1 MDAYAGQ
8 RPAVLSLTRTLTEAT
23 ATAISHRGLQQLL
36 ASRDLQ
42 AWFQPVLDLKS
53 GGVVGFEGLIRGPAD
68 NPLHSPGRLFSEA
81 ERLGLSV
88 EAEEAA
94 RLIVIQQFAELALP
108 GRLYLNVS
116 PSSLT
121 HPDLRNGKTAHM
133 LASVGL
139 APQQVVIELTE
150 NKPLFEVDNI
160 MDALRHFRD
169 AGFALAIDDLGAGF
183 SSLRLW
189 SELLPEYVKVDMHFV
204 QGVHRDPVKFNF
216 LRSVQDLAERC
227 GTMLIAEGIELEE
240 ELTTVRKLGIAYGQG
255 YLIARPS
262 ATPALGAPERVK
274 ALLGVTRLQVAQDD
288 SPLRR
293 QRVTAEK
300 LLLRAVPVDST
311 VDNDTVFE
319 LFERHP
325 QQHAIPVISRGVPT
339 ALINRNRFIDSFARP
354 YRREL
359 FGRKSCLQLADR
371 APLVVDKNMTIH
383 ALSRTLIDS
392 ESRHLSEGF
401 IITDS
406 GRYIGLGTG
415 QDLVREI
422 TQMQIEAA
430 RYANPLTLL
439 PGNVPVDEHTERL
452 LKANMRFVACHCD
465 LDSFKPFNDAYGY
478 SRGDEMIQLTARLLA
493 AACDPEC
500 DFIGHVGGDDFILLM
515 QGAEWEARL
524 AAALREFD
532 LSAAALFDPADRNAG
547 GFQGMDRSGKQMC
560 FPLTTLSVG
569 AVVIEPGTLRS
580 HKEVSA
586 RAAEAKKQAKRLAG
600 SVLFMERRGAPA
612 PG

>member
-1 MDAYAGQ
+1 MDAYAEQ

-36 ASRDLQ
+36 ASRELQ

-53 GGVVGFEGLIRGPAD
+53 GGVVGYEGLIRGPAD
-68 NPLHSPGRLFSEA
+68 NPLHAPGRLFSEA
-81 ERLGLSV
+81 ERLGLSL

-94 RLIVIQQFAELALP
+94 RLIVIQRFAELALP

-160 MDALRHFRD
+160 MDALRHFRE

-240 ELTTVRKLGIAYGQG
+240 ELTTVRKLGIAFGQG

-262 ATPALGAPERVK
+262 ATPALGAPERIK

-288 SPLRR
+288 APLRR

-300 LLLRAVPVDST
+300 LLLQAVPVDST

-383 ALSRTLIDS
+383 ELSRTLIDS

-401 IITDS
+401 VITDS

-478 SRGDEMIQLTARLLA
+478 SRGDEMIQLTARVLA

-524 AAALREFD
+524 EAALREFD
-532 LSAAALFDPADRNAG
+532 LSAAALFDPADRIAG
-547 GFQGMDRSGKQMC
+547 GFQGMDRSGKPTC
-560 FPLTTLSVG
+560 FPLTTLSAG
-569 AVVIEPGTLRS
+569 AVIIEPGTLRS

-600 SVLFMERRGAPA
+600 SVLFLERRGTPV